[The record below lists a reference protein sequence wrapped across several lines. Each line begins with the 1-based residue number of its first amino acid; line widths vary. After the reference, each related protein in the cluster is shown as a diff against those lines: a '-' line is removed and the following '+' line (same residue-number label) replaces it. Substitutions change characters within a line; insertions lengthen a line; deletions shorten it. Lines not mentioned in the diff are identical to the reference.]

1 MVVNIPSD
9 SYGQVMVVN
18 IPNEECDKHPFMFSW
33 DEKNNKNNA
42 SQQEKV
48 LNIPNAECD
57 MFLGD
62 QKNNKNKTCST
73 ALQVTV

>member
-1 MVVNIPSD
+1 
-9 SYGQVMVVN
+9 
-18 IPNEECDKHPFMFSW
+18 MFSW

-42 SQQEKV
+42 SQQVKV

-62 QKNNKNKTCST
+62 QKNNKNN
-73 ALQVTV
+73 TVPPFR